1 MPTLIAGPTNRQA
14 TSRGPDGGGDAVLRG
29 LQSAYARA
37 RLEEA
42 IRAIAEDALD
52 PGRADNPPWSDDPRF
67 ELDLRALIVE
77 IAESANDELAE
88 RLSDL
93 LDGAPPSL
101 VARLASAPR
110 FHDLS

>member
-1 MPTLIAGPTNRQA
+1 MPTLIAGPTDRQA
-14 TSRGPDGGGDAVLRG
+14 TSRRRSGDRNVVVRG
-29 LQSAYARA
+29 LQAAYARA

-52 PGRADNPPWSDDPRF
+52 PGRADSPPWSDDARF
-67 ELDLRALIVE
+67 ERDLRAVIVE
-77 IAESANDELAE
+77 IAELANDELAE
-88 RLSDL
+88 RLIDL
-93 LDGAPPSL
+93 LDGAQPTL

>member
-1 MPTLIAGPTNRQA
+1 M
-14 TSRGPDGGGDAVLRG
+14 SRG
-29 LQSAYARA
+29 LQAAYARA

-52 PGRADNPPWSDDPRF
+52 PGRADNPPWSDDARF
-67 ELDLRALIVE
+67 EHDLRAVIVE
-77 IAESANDELAE
+77 IAESANDQLAE
-88 RLSDL
+88 RLIDL
-93 LDGAPPSL
+93 LDGAPPRL